1 MYMNTTMPTATPLS
15 RATQLIA
22 PHAVPCTGAISAL
35 STPAFGS
42 VAANVRVRDGK
53 LAAPPRGE
61 LR

>member
-1 MYMNTTMPTATPLS
+1 
-15 RATQLIA
+15 
-22 PHAVPCTGAISAL
+22 VCTGAISAL

-42 VAANVRVRDGK
+42 VANVRVRDAK